1 MAEEKKKVGLPPLD
15 WLRVFEAAGRC
26 GGFTAASHEFG
37 LTQAAVSQRIRNLE
51 SWLGCALFLRSPR
64 GVSLTVEGESY
75 LPLVSQALQSLERS
89 TEDLFGKAPR
99 ELRIAALSTHMN
111 ALVLPRVSG
120 FLAAHPEVRLVSET
134 VSHRV
139 GFEDVET
146 DLQLRYGRGA
156 WPGRE
161 AVLIQQEVLVP
172 MVAPVLQKRAWGDLP
187 AIEVRGERPGWH
199 DWARESGGTLPATA
213 GLSFDSMEHGLTAAR
228 QGLGVVLGSV
238 PCAQEDMDTG
248 TLVRLEV
255 GTPGAARLKVADGY
269 WLSWSEDRLRSKK
282 QRRLVEAFAAA
293 LAR

>member
-15 WLRVFEAAGRC
+15 WLRVFEAAGRR
-26 GGFTAASHEFG
+26 GGFTAASQEFG

-51 SWLGCALFLRSPR
+51 SWLGCALFLRSAR

-75 LPLVSQALQSLERS
+75 LPLVRQALESLERS

-99 ELRIAALSTHMN
+99 ELRIAALSSHLD

-120 FLAAHPEVRLVSET
+120 FLTARPEVRLVTES
-134 VSHRV
+134 VSHRA
-139 GFEDVET
+139 GLEEVET
-146 DLQLRYGRGA
+146 DLQLRYGRGN

-161 AVLIQQEVLVP
+161 AVLIQREVLVP
-172 MVAPVLQKRAWGDLP
+172 MVAPALRDRAWGDLS

-199 DWARESGGTLPATA
+199 DWARETGGALPPAA

-238 PCAQEDMDTG
+238 PRAQENIEAG
-248 TLVRLEV
+248 VLVLLEA
-255 GTPGAARLKVADGY
+255 GGGASGVLEVADGY
-269 WLSWSEDRLRSKK
+269 WLSWSEDRFRSKK
-282 QRRLVEAFAAA
+282 QRRMVDEFAAA
-293 LAR
+293 LVR

>member
-1 MAEEKKKVGLPPLD
+1 MAVEKKKVGLPPLD
-15 WLRVFEAAGRC
+15 WLRVFEAAGRR
-26 GGFTAASHEFG
+26 GGFTAASYEFG

-51 SWLGCALFLRSPR
+51 SWLGCALFLRSAR

-75 LPLVSQALQSLERS
+75 LPLVSQALESLERS

-120 FLAAHPEVRLVSET
+120 FLTAHPEVRLVTES
-134 VSHRV
+134 VSHRA
-139 GFEDVET
+139 GFEEVET
-146 DLQLRYGRGA
+146 DLQLRYGRGN

-161 AVLIQQEVLVP
+161 AVLIQREQLEP
-172 MVAPVLQKRAWGDLP
+172 MVAPALRDRSWQDLA

-199 DWARESGGTLPATA
+199 DWARETGGALPAA
-213 GLSFDSMEHGLTAAR
+213 ARLSFDSMEHGLTAAR

-238 PCAQEDMDTG
+238 PRAQEDM
-248 TLVRLEV
+248 RI
-255 GTPGAARLKVADGY
+255 GALARLGGGVMEVADGY

-293 LAR
+293 LVR